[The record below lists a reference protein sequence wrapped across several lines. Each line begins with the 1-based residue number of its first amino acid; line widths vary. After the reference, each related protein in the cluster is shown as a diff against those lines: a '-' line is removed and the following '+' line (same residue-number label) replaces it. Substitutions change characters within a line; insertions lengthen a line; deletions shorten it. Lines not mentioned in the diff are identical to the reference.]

1 MEKEDLIIDL
11 LKESRKT
18 QQKDSRD
25 IADIKSDIAVMKV
38 DVHANKEDLEEHML
52 QTKTVKALA
61 LDIRQEALKE
71 RILLKEHV
79 NYEISLINE
88 KLSVKYLLKLIVSGA
103 SALSVILGAAA
114 KLMGFF

>member
-11 LKESRKT
+11 LKESRKS
-18 QQKDSRD
+18 QKEDSNDIRD
-25 IADIKSDIAVMKV
+25 IKIDIAAMKV
-38 DVHANKEDLEEHML
+38 DVKANKEDLEEHML
-52 QTKTVKALA
+52 QTRTVKELA
-61 LDIRQEALKE
+61 LNIRQEALKE

-79 NYEISLINE
+79 NYEISLINK

-103 SALSVILGAAA
+103 SAISIVLGAAA